1 VVNLRVT
8 REMGLTLPPAFLASA
23 TRVTE

>member
-1 VVNLRVT
+1 VVNLRVA

>member
-1 VVNLRVT
+1 MVNQRVA